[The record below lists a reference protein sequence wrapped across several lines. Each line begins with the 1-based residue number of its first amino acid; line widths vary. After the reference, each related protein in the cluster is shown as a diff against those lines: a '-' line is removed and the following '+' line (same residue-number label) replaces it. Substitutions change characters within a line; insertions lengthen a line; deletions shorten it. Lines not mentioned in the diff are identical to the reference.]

1 MGRSA
6 QNWMAVCDFDGTV
19 STVDVTDEL
28 LKTHASAR
36 WLEIEEQWKD
46 GSIGSRE
53 CLSQQVA
60 LLAASPADI
69 DRLADSIEIDP
80 QFVSFIEYC
89 ESHGVPV
96 AIVSD
101 GLDNVIER
109 ILRRNGIGHLPVFAN
124 ALLATGRNSHRLVS
138 PYFDESCHAGAG
150 TCKCAV
156 IERLRDDLP
165 DRKILFVGDGRSDF
179 CAAQR
184 SSDVVAAKSKL
195 LSHLRSRGSMPVAYE
210 SFADVKA
217 LLARLVS
224 EPVVVE
230 EESVTA

>member
-6 QNWMAVCDFDGTV
+6 QDWMVVCDFDGTI

-28 LKTHASAR
+28 LKAHADPR
-36 WLEIEEQWKD
+36 WLVVEDEWKD
-46 GSIGSRE
+46 GRIGSRE

-60 LLAASPADI
+60 LLSATDDEI
-69 DRLADSIEIDP
+69 DRLADRIAIDP
-80 QFVSFIEYC
+80 GFLDFVGFC
-89 ESHGVPV
+89 ETRGVPL

-101 GLDNVIER
+101 GLDGVIAR
-109 ILRRNGIGHLPVFAN
+109 ILRRNGVGHLPVFAN
-124 ALLATGRNSHRLVS
+124 ALLATGRTTHRLVS
-138 PYFDESCHAGAG
+138 PYFDETCHAGAG

-184 SSDVVAAKSKL
+184 SSDVVAAKAKL
-195 LSHLRSRGSMPVAYE
+195 LSHLRARGQTPVPYE
-210 SFADVKA
+210 SFNDVKM
-217 LLARLVS
+217 LLSRLVS
-224 EPVVVE
+224 EPVMAE
-230 EESVTA
+230 EESYSV